1 MSKRCALL
9 RSHRPRRVS
18 YVYYYGA
25 TKTPYFFCRSF
36 EGTPC
41 NENFPRSPAPPLHTV
56 FWRSFLG
63 FLANLQKKKFP
74 LGLLV
79 HILGPGPK
87 YLQYGVFAVFKRTY
101 TWEFADCFYVIYVL
115 DWGFGNS
122 PWAWRKV
129 SPWSG
134 RGKVIMVILSRVRK
148 NDEAPYIFL
157 KKSNVVPM
165 PRSIAL
171 LFF

>member
-1 MSKRCALL
+1 MQKRVRSHIMVCVTRFFVYVRTPLSLCWRVHGLTRSTHAEAVARPWPRSASGSLARAAPLLPRSSSPPRSNRSRLYSALL

-63 FLANLQKKKFP
+63 FLANLQKKVSFR
-74 LGLLV
+74 
-79 HILGPGPK
+79 
-87 YLQYGVFAVFKRTY
+87 ATCTY
-101 TWEFADCFYVIYVL
+101 
-115 DWGFGNS
+115 S
-122 PWAWRKV
+122 R
-129 SPWSG
+129 PWS
-134 RGKVIMVILSRVRK
+134 KVPAIWR
-148 NDEAPYIFL
+148 FCC
-157 KKSNVVPM
+157 
-165 PRSIAL
+165 
-171 LFF
+171 F